1 VGVLQGGGVNKA
13 WEPAL
18 GHIHV
23 IGRGYVTDWRTEDLE
38 EARQD
43 AVSVLQDMLSWRLS
57 AARWDAIAGSVE
69 ALATYLDLG
78 DLAAARDIVIQ
89 LELAGPVRIT
99 RIGAVPS
106 QPPPPPVRDRVNHL
120 IYRLSGGDSRAAAA
134 NLNEGEEGAQADGT
148 R

>member
-1 VGVLQGGGVNKA
+1 
-13 WEPAL
+13 
-18 GHIHV
+18 
-23 IGRGYVTDWRTEDLE
+23 VTDWRTEDLE
-38 EARQD
+38 EVRQD
-43 AVSVLQDMLSWRLS
+43 AVSVLQDVLSWRLS
-57 AARWDAIAGSVE
+57 TARWDVIAGSVE

-120 IYRLSGGDSRAAAA
+120 IYRLSGGNRRVTAEQ
-134 NLNEGEEGAQADGT
+134 LNEGEEGAQADGAP
-148 R
+148 

>member
-1 VGVLQGGGVNKA
+1 M
-13 WEPAL
+13 
-18 GHIHV
+18 
-23 IGRGYVTDWRTEDLE
+23 TDWRTEDLE
-38 EARQD
+38 EVRQD

-99 RIGAVPS
+99 RIGALPS
-106 QPPPPPVRDRVNHL
+106 QPPPPPVRERINHL
-120 IYRLSGGDSRAAAA
+120 IHRMSVGERRAGAEK
-134 NLNEGEEGAQADGT
+134 LNEGGEGAQADGAL
-148 R
+148 